1 MEFLVAIAAILLAL
15 AGLVG
20 IVFPVLPGSL
30 LVGAG
35 ALVWAVWGG
44 SSWGWIA
51 FAFAVTL
58 LAIGA
63 GSSWLLTGRSLRE
76 REVPGWPVT
85 VGIVVGIVGVFVLPG
100 FGLPI
105 GFAVGLLLAEWWRL
119 RDLRQAAS
127 TSWATIKAL
136 GVGILVELGC
146 AMLATSI
153 LAVSILTS

>member
-1 MEFLVAIAAILLAL
+1 MDCAL
-15 AGLVG
+15 GNFDRL
-20 IVFPVLPGSL
+20 
-30 LVGAG
+30 
-35 ALVWAVWGG
+35 
-44 SSWGWIA
+44 
-51 FAFAVTL
+51 
-58 LAIGA
+58 
-63 GSSWLLTGRSLRE
+63 
-76 REVPGWPVT
+76 
-85 VGIVVGIVGVFVLPG
+85 GVFVLPG

>member
-35 ALVWAVWGG
+35 ALVWAVWGASG
-44 SSWGWIA
+44 WGWIA

-58 LAIGA
+58 LAVGA

-119 RDLRQAAS
+119 RGLRQAAS

-146 AMLATSI
+146 AMLATSV
-153 LAVSILTS
+153 LAVSIITS

>member
-20 IVFPVLPGSL
+20 IAFPVLPGSL

-63 GSSWLLTGRSLRE
+63 GSSWLLTGRSLRQ

>member
-44 SSWGWIA
+44 SGWGWIA

-58 LAIGA
+58 LAVGA
-63 GSSWLLTGRSLRE
+63 GSGWLLTGRSLRE

-146 AMLATSI
+146 AMLATSV